1 MPSTFFGLNIAV
13 SGMSTYNAGLTT
25 TGHNIS
31 NVKTRG
37 YSRQTVEQSAKE
49 AVSLRTSYGM
59 LGAGVDAT
67 AILSSRDDYYDAKYR
82 ISNTTVGK
90 YSTESFYLS
99 SIEDCIYPKEDSEG
113 SITNSLDSFFSS
125 LKYLTTS
132 SMDQTIRAQVA
143 GYADTLS
150 YYVRDAAVKLQNMQ
164 VDVNTE
170 IETTVKQI
178 NAYAAQIA
186 SLNKQINT
194 LEVYGD
200 RANDLRD
207 QRAVILDK
215 LSELADI
222 NVTEKAPADGN
233 GTNQFI
239 VTLGGGILHGQRR

>member
-31 NVKTRG
+31 NVKTKG

-194 LEVYGD
+194 LEVY
-200 RANDLRD
+200 DL
-207 QRAVILDK
+207 QNVLYK
-215 LSELADI
+215 PEI
-222 NVTEKAPADGN
+222 NTTAPI
-233 GTNQFI
+233 I
-239 VTLGGGILHGQRR
+239 VTSNENAYALLPFTTYVLTQSTIPIIIITAPITA